1 MKVKVSIADGAKTT
15 ELGKLKIKVLFVL
28 PDEPNVLYSRGTMW
42 HPGSVDVNQLTD
54 QFEYIDDTRTM
65 PSDTLVF
72 AASKV
77 KVTLG

>member
-1 MKVKVSIADGAKTT
+1 MKVKLSIADGAKTT
-15 ELGKLKIKVLFVL
+15 ELGNLKPNVFFVL
-28 PDEPNVLYSRGTMW
+28 PAEPSVLYSRGTMW
-42 HPGSVDVNQLTD
+42 HPGTVDVSQYDDQL
-54 QFEYIDDTRTM
+54 ECLEGSRTM